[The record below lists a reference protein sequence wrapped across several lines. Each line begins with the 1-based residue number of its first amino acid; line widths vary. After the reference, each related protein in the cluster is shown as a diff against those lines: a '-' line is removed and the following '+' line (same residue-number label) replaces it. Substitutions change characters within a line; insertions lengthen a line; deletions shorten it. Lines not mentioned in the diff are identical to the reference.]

1 MSLHEPFKR
10 LGKVGLR
17 AKPKSTVEYFDR
29 TAERFAAQYE
39 DDPAFHERRT
49 IWRRA
54 IEKVSPH
61 IPMDTLCLDLGCG
74 DGSIS
79 RFLAAQGRPVV
90 GLDQSEA
97 MLALAR
103 CRAGVE
109 GLSRT
114 TVYRR
119 ASLPLDHDLEAQY
132 QGKVGLILCSSVL
145 EYVSAPRV
153 VLEQCHRLL
162 APGGV
167 LLVSLPNRESLY
179 RIGQRVFGSALAQH
193 DSYLQHQ
200 LHQYR
205 AADAVALLVDL
216 GYRVSDAIFFA
227 LPFHRYTG
235 RVVPR
240 YRGRWLATM
249 MLFAAHQ
256 SQAAASDGFRGE
268 QSW

>member
-1 MSLHEPFKR
+1 MQS
-10 LGKVGLR
+10 
-17 AKPKSTVEYFDR
+17 KSTVEYFDR

-54 IEKVSPH
+54 IEQVLPVV
-61 IPMDTLCLDLGCG
+61 PMDALCLDLGCG

-79 RFLAAQGRPVV
+79 RFLAAQNRPVV

-103 CRAGVE
+103 RRAGVE
-109 GLSRT
+109 GVGRFT
-114 TVYRR
+114 IYRR
-119 ASLPLDHDLEAQY
+119 AGLPLDHDLEAQY
-132 QGKVGLILCSSVL
+132 QGRVGLILCSSVL
-145 EYVSAPRV
+145 EYVPAPRA

-167 LLVSLPNRESLY
+167 LFVSLPNRESLY
-179 RIGQRVFGSALAQH
+179 RIGQRVFGGALARR
-193 DSYLQHQ
+193 DSYLRHQ

-205 AADAVALLVDL
+205 ASDAGALLVDL
-216 GYRVSDAIFFA
+216 GYRVSDVVFFA

-249 MLFAAHQ
+249 ALFAAHKP
-256 SQAAASDGFRGE
+256 QAVVSDGFRGE
-268 QSW
+268 QNW